1 MLTGS
6 LVLVAEDQIFIALD
20 LALAVEDA
28 GGEVA
33 GPVASVENALALI
46 ETRPITAAIL
56 DSNLT
61 DGDITSV
68 ATLLLDAN
76 IPIILQSGVGIPPE
90 LAVRFPDLV
99 VFIKPYVAADLVS
112 KLAVL
117 IAAKRNHTENQTEI
131 TDCEGPRYLLR

>member
-6 LVLVAEDQIFIALD
+6 LVLVAEDQTFIALD

-33 GPVASVENALALI
+33 GPVASVENALTLI

-61 DGDITSV
+61 DGDITPV

-76 IPIILQSGVGIPPE
+76 IPIIIQSGVGIPPE
-90 LAVRFPDLV
+90 LAMRFPALV
-99 VFIKPYVAADLVS
+99 VFAKPYVAADLVS

-117 IAAKRNHTENQTEI
+117 IAAKRNHAENRAEI
-131 TDCEGPRYLLR
+131 KEREGPSYLPR

>member
-6 LVLVAEDQIFIALD
+6 LVLVAEDQIFIAMD

-56 DSNLT
+56 DYNLT
-61 DGDITSV
+61 DGDITPV
-68 ATLLLDAN
+68 VMLLLDAN
-76 IPIILQSGVGIPPE
+76 IPIIIQSGVGIPPE
-90 LAVRFPDLV
+90 LAMRFPNLV
-99 VFIKPYVAADLVS
+99 VYIKPYDSGDLVS

-117 IAAKRNHTENQTEI
+117 IAAKRSHAENW
-131 TDCEGPRYLLR
+131 TD

>member
-6 LVLVAEDQIFIALD
+6 LVLVAEDQIFIAMD

-46 ETRPITAAIL
+46 EKRPITAAIL
-56 DSNLT
+56 DYNLT
-61 DGDITSV
+61 DGDVTPV
-68 ATLLLDAN
+68 VMLLLDAN
-76 IPIILQSGVGIPPE
+76 IPIIIQSGLGIPPE
-90 LAVRFPDLV
+90 LALRFPDLV

-112 KLAVL
+112 KLELL
-117 IAAKRNHTENQTEI
+117 IAAKRNHAEI
-131 TDCEGPRYLLR
+131 RTY

>member
-61 DGDITSV
+61 DGDITPV

-76 IPIILQSGVGIPPE
+76 IPIVIQSGVGIPPE
-90 LAVRFPDLV
+90 LAMRFPDLV

-117 IAAKRNHTENQTEI
+117 IAAKPDH
-131 TDCEGPRYLLR
+131 P

>member
-20 LALAVEDA
+20 LAMAVEDA

-46 ETRPITAAIL
+46 ETLPITAAIL
-56 DSNLT
+56 DYNLT
-61 DGDITSV
+61 DGDVTSV

-76 IPIILQSGVGIPPE
+76 IPIIIQSGVGIPPE
-90 LAVRFPDLV
+90 LAMRFPDLV
-99 VFIKPYVAADLVS
+99 VFIKPYVAADLIS

-117 IAAKRNHTENQTEI
+117 IDAKRNHA
-131 TDCEGPRYLLR
+131 

>member
-6 LVLVAEDQIFIALD
+6 LVLVAEDQIFIAMD

-46 ETRPITAAIL
+46 EMRPITAAIL
-56 DSNLT
+56 DYNLT
-61 DGDITSV
+61 DGDITPV
-68 ATLLLDAN
+68 AILLLDAN
-76 IPIILQSGVGIPPE
+76 IPIIIQSGVGIPPE
-90 LAVRFPDLV
+90 LAMRFPDLV
-99 VFIKPYVAADLVS
+99 VYIKPYDAADLVS

-117 IAAKRNHTENQTEI
+117 IAAKRSHAENWTE
-131 TDCEGPRYLLR
+131 

>member
-1 MLTGS
+1 VLTGA
-6 LVLVAEDQIFIALD
+6 LVLVAEDQIFIAMD

-56 DSNLT
+56 DFNLT
-61 DGDITSV
+61 DGDITPV

-76 IPIILQSGVGIPPE
+76 IPLIIQSGVGIPPE
-90 LAVRFPDLV
+90 LAMRFPDIV
-99 VFIKPYVAADLVS
+99 VFIEPYVAADLVS
-112 KLAVL
+112 KLADL
-117 IAAKRNHTENQTEI
+117 IAEKRNLAENQTEI
-131 TDCEGPRYLLR
+131 TDRAGSLF

>member
-46 ETRPITAAIL
+46 ETRTITAALL

-61 DGDITSV
+61 DGDITPV
-68 ATLLLDAN
+68 ATLLLDAK
-76 IPIILQSGVGIPPE
+76 IPVIIQSGVGIPPE
-90 LAVRFPDLV
+90 LAMRFPDLV

-112 KLAVL
+112 KLGVL
-117 IAAKRNHTENQTEI
+117 IAAKRSHAENRTEI
-131 TDCEGPRYLLR
+131 AAREGPSYLPR

>member
-1 MLTGS
+1 MLKGS
-6 LVLVAEDQIFIALD
+6 LVLVAEDQIFIAMD

-56 DSNLT
+56 DYNLT
-61 DGDITSV
+61 DGDITPV
-68 ATLLLDAN
+68 VMLLLDAN
-76 IPIILQSGVGIPPE
+76 IPTIIQSGVGIPPE
-90 LAVRFPDLV
+90 LAMRFPDLV
-99 VFIKPYVAADLVS
+99 VYIKPYDAADLIS

-117 IAAKRNHTENQTEI
+117 IAAKRSHAENRTE
-131 TDCEGPRYLLR
+131 

>member
-6 LVLVAEDQIFIALD
+6 LVLVAEDQIFIAMD

-56 DSNLT
+56 DYNLT
-61 DGDITSV
+61 DGDITPV
-68 ATLLLDAN
+68 AMLLLHAN
-76 IPIILQSGVGIPPE
+76 IPIIIQSGGAFRPNWQC
-90 LAVRFPDLV
+90 
-99 VFIKPYVAADLVS
+99 VS
-112 KLAVL
+112 PILSC
-117 IAAKRNHTENQTEI
+117 T
-131 TDCEGPRYLLR
+131 

>member
-1 MLTGS
+1 MLVGS

-20 LALAVEDA
+20 LAMAVEDA

-33 GPVASVENALALI
+33 GPVASIKDALALI

-56 DSNLT
+56 DYNLT
-61 DGDITSV
+61 DGDITEV
-68 ATLLLDAN
+68 ATRLLGAD
-76 IPIILQSGVGIPPE
+76 IPIIIQSGVGIPPE
-90 LAVRFPDLV
+90 LAMRFPDLL

-117 IAAKRNHTENQTEI
+117 IGAKHNHAENRTETM
-131 TDCEGPRYLLR
+131 DREGSSYLPG

>member
-1 MLTGS
+1 MLTGA
-6 LVLVAEDQIFIALD
+6 LVLVAEDQIFIAMD

-28 GGEVA
+28 GAEVA

-56 DSNLT
+56 DFNLT
-61 DGDITSV
+61 DGDITPV

-76 IPIILQSGVGIPPE
+76 IPLIIQSGVGIPPE
-90 LAVRFPDLV
+90 LAMRFPDIV

-112 KLAVL
+112 KLADL
-117 IAAKRNHTENQTEI
+117 IAEKRNPAENQTEI
-131 TDCEGPRYLLR
+131 TDRAGSLF

>member
-20 LALAVEDA
+20 LALAVQDA

-33 GPVASVENALALI
+33 GPVASVKNALALI

-61 DGDITSV
+61 DGDITPV
-68 ATLLLDAN
+68 ATLLLDAH
-76 IPIILQSGVGIPPE
+76 IPIIIQSGVGIPLD
-90 LAVRFPDLV
+90 LAARFPDLV
-99 VFIKPYVAADLVS
+99 VYIKPYVAADLVS
-112 KLAVL
+112 RLATL
-117 IAAKRNHTENQTEI
+117 IDAKRN
-131 TDCEGPRYLLR
+131 RA

>member
-1 MLTGS
+1 MGETPVLTGS

-33 GPVASVENALALI
+33 GPVASVKNALALI

-61 DGDITSV
+61 DGDITPV
-68 ATLLLDAN
+68 ATRLLEAS
-76 IPIILQSGVGIPPE
+76 IPIIIQSGVGIPPE
-90 LAVRFPDLV
+90 LALRFPDLV
-99 VFIKPYVAADLVS
+99 VFIKPYVAADLVC

-117 IAAKRNHTENQTEI
+117 IAAK
-131 TDCEGPRYLLR
+131 

>member
-33 GPVASVENALALI
+33 GPVASVKNALALI

-61 DGDITSV
+61 DGDITLV
-68 ATLLLDAN
+68 AIKLLDAN
-76 IPIILQSGVGIPPE
+76 IPIIIQSGVGIPRE
-90 LAVRFPDLV
+90 LQMRFPDLV
-99 VFIKPYVAADLVS
+99 VYIKPYVAADLVA
-112 KLAVL
+112 KLASL
-117 IAAKRNHTENQTEI
+117 IDAKRNHA
-131 TDCEGPRYLLR
+131 